1 MPSGSR
7 LVSAL
12 AVVAVMVAVAA
23 CGVSEDSS
31 GSESITLYTCASDT
45 TVGPVVDSFEKAHS
59 GTKVKLYRAPTGE
72 LNARVAGDVRSGG
85 LRADVVWAC
94 DPLTMQ
100 DYVKQELVGGWTPKT
115 SIPSQYRTDDYVGV
129 ALLYLVA
136 VSKQGV
142 PPPKAWADLAGSAYD
157 GKVAVPDPSVAAS
170 ALGALG
176 YFSANPEYGVGF
188 YEALKKGGATQVST
202 PDDVVTGVAEGRY
215 SAGITIANSAYAAQ
229 KNGSPIEVTWPAP
242 GAVAVYG
249 PAALA
254 KDTKNAKAAKEFI
267 SYIASK
273 SGQELMS
280 KAGSYPTLPG
290 VPEPTKPADAEV
302 VSPDWSELAADKDAV
317 LAQYQKIFGG

>member
-1 MPSGSR
+1 MLWRTRPASAIAVVALM
-7 LVSAL
+7 LVSA
-12 AVVAVMVAVAA
+12 A
-23 CGVSEDSS
+23 CGESNASSESD
-31 GSESITLYTCASDT
+31 SITLYTCASDT
-45 TVGPVVDSFEKAHS
+45 TVGPVVDSFEKAHPS
-59 GTKVKLYRAPTGE
+59 TKVKLYRAPTGE
-72 LNARVAGDVRSGG
+72 LNARVAGDKRSGG

-100 DYVKQELVGGWTPKT
+100 DYVDQGLVGGWTPET
-115 SIPSQYRTDDYVGV
+115 SIPSQYRTKDYVGV

-136 VSKQGV
+136 VSKKGV
-142 PPPKAWADLAGSAYD
+142 APPKAWSDLAGSAYD

-188 YEALKKGGATQVST
+188 YEELKKDGATQVST

-215 SAGITIANSAYAAQ
+215 SAGITIANSAYAAK
-229 KNGSPIEVTWPAP
+229 KNGSPIEVTWPSP
-242 GAVAVYG
+242 GAIAVYG

-267 SYIASK
+267 SFIASK

-290 VPEPTKPADAEV
+290 VTGPTKPADAKV
-302 VSPDWSELAADKDAV
+302 VFPDWSKLAADKDAV
-317 LAQYQKIFGG
+317 LAQYQKMFGG